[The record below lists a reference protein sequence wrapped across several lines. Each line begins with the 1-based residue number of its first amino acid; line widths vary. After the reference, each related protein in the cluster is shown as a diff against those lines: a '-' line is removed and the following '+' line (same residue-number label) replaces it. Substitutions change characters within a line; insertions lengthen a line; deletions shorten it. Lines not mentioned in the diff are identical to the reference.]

1 MNNQTLVQNQ
11 PSALTG
17 LKVIDLTRVLGGPY
31 CTQILADH
39 GAEVLKIEPP
49 TGDETRVWGPPF
61 VGDTASYFLG
71 VNRNKKG
78 LSLDLKLSDS
88 RNFLRK
94 LLKDSDVLIENFK
107 PGTMEKWGMG
117 FEDLHQEFPHL
128 IHCSISGFG
137 ATGPLG
143 GFPGYDACAQALC
156 GLMSVNGEK
165 NGDATRVGLPIVD
178 MVTGMN
184 AAIAILMA
192 VNERH
197 QSKLGQ
203 HLDISLFDSAV
214 SLLHP
219 HAPNYFSSGKI
230 PVRTGNAHP
239 NIAPYETLPTKKGD
253 IFLAIGNN
261 RQFAIL
267 CNVINCP
274 ELITDEM
281 FLTNSDR
288 LVNRVLLHEKLST
301 ALSHHEAGKL
311 ATTLLEQGVPASPV
325 NNVEEIINHPH
336 TLHRNMIIDNGNYK
350 GINTPI
356 KLSRTPAQFRM
367 YPPRHGEHNEEFGL

>member
-1 MNNQTLVQNQ
+1 MKNPTLINQ

-49 TGDETRVWGPPF
+49 TGDETRMWGPPF

-78 LSLDLKLSDS
+78 LSLDLKQDNA
-88 RNFLRK
+88 RAFLRI
-94 LLKDSDVLIENFK
+94 LLQDADVLIENFK

-117 FEDLHQEFPHL
+117 YQDLQKEFPHL
-128 IHCSISGFG
+128 IHCSVSGFG

-156 GLMSVNGEK
+156 GLMSVNGD
-165 NGDATRVGLPIVD
+165 NAGDATRVGLPIVD
-178 MVTGMN
+178 MVTGLN
-184 AAIAILMA
+184 ATIAILMA
-192 VNERH
+192 VNER
-197 QSKLGQ
+197 QTSKLGQ
-203 HLDISLFDSAV
+203 HLDISLFDSAI

-219 HAPNYFSSGKI
+219 HAPNYFSNGKI
-230 PVRTGNAHP
+230 PIRTGNAHP
-239 NIAPYETLPTKKGD
+239 NIAPYETIQTKKGN

-261 RQFAIL
+261 GQFAIF
-267 CNVINCP
+267 CNVIKQT
-274 ELITDEM
+274 ELIEDPR
-281 FLTNSDR
+281 FKTNADR
-288 LVNRVLLHEKLST
+288 LQNRALLHEKLAI
-301 ALSHHEAGKL
+301 ALSAYEAAEL
-311 ATTLLEQGVPASPV
+311 ATKLLSQGVPASPV
-325 NNVEEIINHPH
+325 NNVAETLNLPH
-336 TLHRNMIIDNGNYK
+336 THHRNMIIDIDGYK

-356 KLSRTPAQFRM
+356 KLSRTPAQFRSL
-367 YPPRHGEHNEEFGL
+367 PPKHGEHNQECGL